1 LRGLWPSRN
10 DKIALFVCGTVAAP
24 FWRIPVR
31 IVCLDLEGVLVPEI
45 WIEFSERTKIP
56 ELRRTTRDEPDYDV
70 LMKYRLDIL
79 RQHKLGLPD
88 IQKVIAEMGPMAGAR
103 EFVDGLREDY
113 QVIILSDTFYEFAH
127 PLMRQLG
134 WPTLFCHSL
143 EADAEGMLV
152 NYHLRMPNQKQE
164 AVKRFKELNFKTVA
178 AGDSYNDTA
187 MLGEA
192 HGGILFHPP
201 ENVIRE
207 FPQYPV
213 TKSYAE
219 LRSEID
225 KAFAKAG

>member
-1 LRGLWPSRN
+1 M
-10 DKIALFVCGTVAAP
+10 
-24 FWRIPVR
+24 R

-56 ELRRTTRDEPDYDV
+56 ELRRTTRDEPDYDK

-79 RQHKLGLPD
+79 RQHQLGLPD

-164 AVKRFKELNFKTVA
+164 AVKRFKELRFKVIA

-187 MLGEA
+187 MLAEA
-192 HGGILFHPP
+192 HAGILFHPP
-201 ENVIRE
+201 QNVIDE
-207 FPQYPV
+207 FPQFPV
-213 TKSYAE
+213 TMNYAE
-219 LRSEID
+219 LRAEID
-225 KAFAKAG
+225 RASKRI

>member
-1 LRGLWPSRN
+1 MQ
-10 DKIALFVCGTVAAP
+10 
-24 FWRIPVR
+24 

-45 WIEFSERTKIP
+45 WIEFAERTGIP
-56 ELRRTTRDEPDYDV
+56 ELKRTTRDEPDYDK
-70 LMKYRLDIL
+70 LMTYRLNIL
-79 RQHKLGLPD
+79 REHKLGLPD
-88 IQKVIAEMGPMAGAR
+88 IQKVIAEMGPMQGAR
-103 EFVDGLREDY
+103 AFLDQLREDY
-113 QVIILSDTFYEFAH
+113 QVVILSDTFYEFAH

-143 EADAEGMLV
+143 EADASGMLV
-152 NYHLRMPNQKQE
+152 AYHLRMPDQKRE
-164 AVKRFKELNFKTVA
+164 AVQRFKELKLKVVA

-213 TKSYAE
+213 VLNYDD

-225 KAFAKAG
+225 KAFLVASR